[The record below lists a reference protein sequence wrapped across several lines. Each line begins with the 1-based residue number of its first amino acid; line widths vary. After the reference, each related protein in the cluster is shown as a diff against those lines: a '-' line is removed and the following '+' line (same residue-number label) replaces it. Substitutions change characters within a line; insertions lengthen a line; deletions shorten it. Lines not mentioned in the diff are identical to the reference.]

1 MKQEDKSVVMGTKV
15 TPWAAEAWNE
25 ICEALHTDTYHLL
38 QQFIYAMIRGAS
50 LGHKVTPEIQRL
62 LSALDFDAGWQN
74 ALNICA
80 KDRLS
85 IAQMILIVEQEG
97 KRGFGAVMIDKPFMS
112 EAEQTENADVIFE
125 RLCEVVFRR
134 TYLKLRRLGTILN
147 VSSQRELLERMLDEQ
162 IAVELE
168 QQFQAELPGMGDRA
182 ENGKPYGYGKKTKAK
197 QYRTPD
203 SVALDGRFSFT
214 DVPEYTMSNTEVPT
228 YDVEYESEDAQ
239 HFDDPEEAWERI
251 ERDEEYD
258 DNEED

>member
-1 MKQEDKSVVMGTKV
+1 MGTKV
-15 TPWAAEAWNE
+15 TQWAADAWNE

-50 LGHKVTPEIQRL
+50 QGHDVSPEIQRL
-62 LSALDFDAGWQN
+62 LSALDLDAGWQN
-74 ALNICA
+74 AINLCA

-97 KRGFGAVMIDKPFMS
+97 KRGFGAVMIDKPFMG
-112 EAEQTENADVIFE
+112 ETEQTENADVIFE
-125 RLCEVVFRR
+125 RICEVVFRQ

-147 VSSQRELLERMLDEQ
+147 VRSQRELLERMLDEQ
-162 IAVELE
+162 IAVELQ
-168 QQFQAELPGMGDRA
+168 QQFQDEMPGMGDRA

-214 DVPEYTMSNTEVPT
+214 DVPDYRMSHTEILT
-228 YDVEYESEDAQ
+228 YDVDNENEDAN
-239 HFDDPEEAWERI
+239 HFDDPEEAWERL
-251 ERDEEYD
+251 EREEEYD
-258 DNEED
+258 DEED